1 MTPLSYLAAI
11 RLSGEDAGQFLH
23 DQVSADV
30 LGLED
35 GQTTLACY
43 CEPKGRVL
51 ALLLIIRR
59 GTDYIVVLAR
69 ELAGAIVARLKIFVF
84 RARVSIEECGQEV
97 GLIGPG
103 DSGAAGEG
111 LVIPLDALP
120 GNAGHSLL
128 LSSSAHS
135 AEAADADAGQWRY
148 IELRRGVAW
157 LGTETSGQFLPQMLG
172 FDRIGA
178 VNYKKGCY
186 PGQEIVARTHY
197 LGKVKRHPRILL
209 TGDKIGPEPMDKI
222 ELRSGAEAY
231 DAVVVDSAHAAD
243 GSTCVLCVTRMP
255 PDAAATAVMGSAVL
269 SH

>member
-1 MTPLSYLAAI
+1 MTPLSHLTAI
-11 RLSGEDAGQFLH
+11 RLGGEDAGQFLH

-35 GQTTLACY
+35 GQSTLACY

-69 ELAGAIVARLKIFVF
+69 ELAAAIVARLKIFIF

-103 DSGAAGEG
+103 DSSAAPEG

-120 GNAGHSLL
+120 GNRAHSLL
-128 LSSSAHS
+128 LGPVPRSP
-135 AEAADADAGQWRY
+135 EATDTDASQWRFT
-148 IELRRGVAW
+148 ELRHGVAW
-157 LGTETSGQFLPQMLG
+157 LGAKTSGQFLPQMLG

-197 LGKVKRHPRILL
+197 LGKVKRHPRILV
-209 TGDKIGPEPMDKI
+209 TEGKIDPEPMDKI
-222 ELRSGAEAY
+222 ELRSGAETY
-231 DAVVVDSAHAAD
+231 DAVTVDSAHDAD
-243 GSTCVLCVTRMP
+243 GNTCILCVTRMSP
-255 PDAAATAVMGSAVL
+255 EAAATAVMGSAVL